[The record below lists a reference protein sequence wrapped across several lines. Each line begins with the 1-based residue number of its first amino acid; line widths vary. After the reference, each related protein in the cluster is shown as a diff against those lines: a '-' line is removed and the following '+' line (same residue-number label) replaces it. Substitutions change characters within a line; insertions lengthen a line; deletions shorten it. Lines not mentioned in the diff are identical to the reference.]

1 MYSICSFSACAL
13 ILSAQRRVICLWFL
27 MFNFKLT
34 SGHSNIS
41 LTRLAKINK
50 RYFTTDHRHET
61 CNSETDA
68 QDISGWQLQEQVN
81 VPSDITFDR
90 YTWGTGTVLQ
100 PGQLFALCNSQAV
113 DFLLQQCNE
122 TAGLGING
130 NDALLLYSQDGDVMV
145 RPRPQLC

>member
-1 MYSICSFSACAL
+1 MRLDSQCSNKGVLPVVSDIQFQTYKWS
-13 ILSAQRRVICLWFL
+13 F
-27 MFNFKLT
+27 
-34 SGHSNIS
+34 GHFVDQASQDQQ
-41 LTRLAKINK
+41 TP
-50 RYFTTDHRHET
+50 YTTNHRHET

-68 QDISGWQLQEQVN
+68 QDISGWRLQEQVN

-100 PGQLFALCNSQAV
+100 PGQLFALCNSQAG

-130 NDALLLYSQDGDVMV
+130 NDAVLLYSQDGDIMV